1 MKDKLKDFNLKSFL
15 LMSAGTIILAFGV
28 TVFKIPHGFM
38 TGGVTGYAM
47 FIHNFLPMLKTS
59 TWVAILNIVLMILGF
74 IFLGKSTGGKT
85 VYCTLLFSGS
95 NMLIEWLY
103 GKIQIF
109 RGFEATA
116 PLTDQLLL
124 ELLYAMILSAIGSAM
139 VFNENAS
146 TGGSEILALIIKKYT
161 SIDTGKALFCSDFIV
176 ACSSFVL
183 FGVEIGLLSLAGL
196 FIKAF
201 LIDSV
206 IDTINCSKY
215 FLVITEKPEIIN
227 EFILKTLGH
236 GATTHEAKG
245 EYTNSKKTM
254 IHTVCKR
261 IEAARLKKK
270 IKEID
275 PGAFIIVTTTSEIIG
290 RGFRAV

>member
-1 MKDKLKDFNLKSFL
+1 
-15 LMSAGTIILAFGV
+15 
-28 TVFKIPHGFM
+28 
-38 TGGVTGYAM
+38 
-47 FIHNFLPMLKTS
+47 
-59 TWVAILNIVLMILGF
+59 
-74 IFLGKSTGGKT
+74 
-85 VYCTLLFSGS
+85 
-95 NMLIEWLY
+95 MLIEWLY
-103 GKIQIF
+103 GRVQVF

-124 ELLYAMILSAIGSAM
+124 ELLYAMVLSAIGSAM

-146 TGGSEILALIIKKYT
+146 TGGSEIIALVIKKYT
-161 SIDTGKALFCSDFIV
+161 SIDTGKALLCSDFLV
-176 ACSSFVL
+176 AGLSFVI

-196 FIKAF
+196 LIRAF

-215 FLVITEKPEIIN
+215 FLVITEKPDIIN
-227 EFILKTLGH
+227 EYILQTLGH

-245 EYTNSKKTM
+245 EYTNAQKTM

-261 IEAARLKKK
+261 IEAAKLKKK

-275 PGAFIIVTTTSEIIG
+275 PSAFVIVTTTSEILG